1 MLFNTFNFWIIYPL
15 LFIIYW
21 VIPYQ
26 YVKIKKW
33 YLVILSYL
41 LYMNYKPAYA
51 LILFSVTAITYC
63 GALYLQHKEKKK
75 LLIFI
80 LTLASILPLLIFKY
94 YNFLND
100 TIINILSLYGMHA
113 NLPGLNWAIPV
124 GISFFTFQALGYLFD
139 VYFGKIKPEKCF
151 TDYILF
157 CSFFP
162 QIASGPISKASELLP
177 QIKETHPFSY
187 TQAKKGLWL
196 LLWGMFIK
204 LFIADRLGLYVDV
217 VFGHFTYYSGLTCF
231 IASIFYTI
239 QIYCDFCGY
248 SLMAVGIGKT
258 LGYDLIENFNRPYFA
273 ASITE
278 FWKRWHISLT
288 RWLTSYI
295 YIPLG
300 GNRCSKLRCYFNI
313 MITFLVSGLW
323 HGANWTFIIWG
334 IFHGI
339 IQIIEKYFGIQKANR
354 NNSLTTIF
362 RILVTFIIVN
372 FAWIFFRMPTFEDAI
387 SIIHRIFTNHE
398 TSLYYASLGDLLLYI
413 IGISILFMK
422 EFHEEFTSPKYLGIF
437 NQRYIKWGI
446 CIFLFG
452 AMLCEGVLD
461 SGNFIYVSF

>member
-1 MLFNTFNFWIIYPL
+1 
-15 LFIIYW
+15 
-21 VIPYQ
+21 
-26 YVKIKKW
+26 
-33 YLVILSYL
+33 
-41 LYMNYKPAYA
+41 
-51 LILFSVTAITYC
+51 
-63 GALYLQHKEKKK
+63 
-75 LLIFI
+75 
-80 LTLASILPLLIFKY
+80 
-94 YNFLND
+94 
-100 TIINILSLYGMHA
+100 
-113 NLPGLNWAIPV
+113 
-124 GISFFTFQALGYLFD
+124 
-139 VYFGKIKPEKCF
+139 
-151 TDYILF
+151 
-157 CSFFP
+157 
-162 QIASGPISKASELLP
+162 
-177 QIKETHPFSY
+177 
-187 TQAKKGLWL
+187 
-196 LLWGMFIK
+196 
-204 LFIADRLGLYVDV
+204 
-217 VFGHFTYYSGLTCF
+217 
-231 IASIFYTI
+231 
-239 QIYCDFCGY
+239 
-248 SLMAVGIGKT
+248 
-258 LGYDLIENFNRPYFA
+258 
-273 ASITE
+273 
-278 FWKRWHISLT
+278 
-288 RWLTSYI
+288 
-295 YIPLG
+295 
-300 GNRCSKLRCYFNI
+300 